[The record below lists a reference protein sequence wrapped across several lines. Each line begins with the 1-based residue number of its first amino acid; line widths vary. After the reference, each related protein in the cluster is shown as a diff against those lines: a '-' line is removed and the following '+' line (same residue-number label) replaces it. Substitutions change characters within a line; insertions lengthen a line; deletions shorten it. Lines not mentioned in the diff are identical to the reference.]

1 MSPSSYQGSKS
12 PSSYQA
18 SNYSYQYDEIS
29 ADDLPAGE
37 GEAYPTGCTA
47 CATAAW
53 VDTLRFIQYLCM

>member
-1 MSPSSYQGSKS
+1 MSSSSYQGSKS
-12 PSSYQA
+12 PSSYQG
-18 SNYSYQYDEIS
+18 SHYSYHYDEIS

-37 GEAYPTGCTA
+37 AYPSGCTA